1 MALGVYTEVSLIL
14 LAAAVLGA
22 IGLLLRQ
29 PLIIVYILLG
39 IALGPSG
46 IKLVQSQD
54 VVGLLAQVGVA
65 ILLFLVGL
73 ELNPDYVRRIGAV
86 AVATGLGQLTFTIV
100 IGFLLTL
107 LLGKDWLTA
116 LYIAIALTFSS
127 TIIIVKLLSD
137 KRELDTLHGRI
148 AVGFLIVQ
156 DIAVIVALVAM
167 SVLGGGQAG
176 EQGLAQV
183 LGAIAL
189 KLAALGAGMYLA
201 MRYLLGRLLRFLA
214 RSLELLLIFAVAW
227 AVGLAALGDWL
238 GFSKELGAFLAGFAL
253 SPTHFRD
260 AISTRL
266 IPLRD
271 FLLLFFF
278 IDLGTKFD
286 LATAQQEWLTALIL
300 ALFVLIGNPL
310 IVMAI
315 MGAMGYRRKT
325 GFLAG
330 LTVAQISEFS
340 IIFIAMGLSLGHVQ
354 QDALSITTMVGL
366 ITIALSTYMILYSQP
381 LYQRLERFLKP
392 FERKE
397 PFAERRFE
405 AQQMDDAPYAV
416 IVFGLGRTGRLVLDH
431 YHALGIR
438 AIGVDYDPEAVAA
451 MQASGIPALFGTA
464 EDQEFIMGL
473 PLAHAKLLVITLPH
487 MDDVQD
493 LLRTVNATDFDGRI
507 IAVARSEADAHAL
520 KAMGVDEVINPFE
533 LAFDAIRKLTLQ
545 ELGGAKNNQ
554 SA

>member
-54 VVGLLAQVGVA
+54 VVDLLAQVGIA

-86 AVATGLGQLTFTIV
+86 AVATGLGQLSFTII

-148 AVGFLIVQ
+148 AIGFLIVQ

-315 MGAMGYRRKT
+315 MGTMGYRRKT

-340 IIFIAMGLSLGHVQ
+340 IIFIAMGLSLGHVR

-381 LYQRLERFLKP
+381 LYKRLERFFKP

-397 PFAERRFE
+397 PFAEKRFE
-405 AQQMDDAPYAV
+405 AQELDDAPYEV

-493 LLRTVNATDFDGRI
+493 LMRIVDATDFDGRI
-507 IAVARSEADAHAL
+507 IAVARSESDAHAL
-520 KAMGVDEVINPFE
+520 KAIGVEEVINPFE

-545 ELGGAKNNQ
+545 E
-554 SA
+554 

>member
-1 MALGVYTEVSLIL
+1 MGIGVYTEVSLIL

-54 VVGLLAQVGVA
+54 VVDLLAQVGVA

-86 AVATGLGQLTFTIV
+86 AVATGLGQLTLTIV

-148 AVGFLIVQ
+148 AIGFLIVQ
-156 DIAVIVALVAM
+156 DLAVIVALVVM
-167 SVLGGGQAG
+167 SVMGGGQAA

-189 KLAALGAGMYLA
+189 KLAGLGAGMYLA

-266 IPLRD
+266 TPLRD

-416 IVFGLGRTGRLVLDH
+416 IAFGLGRTGRLVLDH

-451 MQASGIPALFGTA
+451 MQGRGIPALFGTA
-464 EDQEFIMGL
+464 EDQEFIVGL

-507 IAVARSEADAHAL
+507 IAVARSEADANAL

-545 ELGGAKNNQ
+545 E
-554 SA
+554 

>member
-54 VVGLLAQVGVA
+54 VVDLLAQVGIA

-86 AVATGLGQLTFTIV
+86 AVATGLGQLSFTII

-315 MGAMGYRRKT
+315 MGTMGYRRKT

-340 IIFIAMGLSLGHVQ
+340 IIFIAMGLSLGHVR

-381 LYQRLERFLKP
+381 LYKRLERFLKP

-397 PFAERRFE
+397 PFAEKRFE
-405 AQQMDDAPYAV
+405 AQELDDAPYEV

-451 MQASGIPALFGTA
+451 MQGRGIPALFGTA

-507 IAVARSEADAHAL
+507 IAVARSEADANAL

-545 ELGGAKNNQ
+545 E
-554 SA
+554 

>member
-1 MALGVYTEVSLIL
+1 MGIGVYTEVSLIL

-39 IALGPSG
+39 IALGLSG

-54 VVGLLAQVGVA
+54 VVDLLAQVGVA

-148 AVGFLIVQ
+148 AIGFLIVQ
-156 DIAVIVALVAM
+156 DLAVIVALVVM
-167 SVLGGGQAG
+167 SVMGDGQAA

-189 KLAALGAGMYLA
+189 KLAGLGAGMYLA

-214 RSLELLLIFAVAW
+214 RSLGLLLIFAVAW

-266 IPLRD
+266 TPLRD

-286 LATAQQEWLTALIL
+286 FATAQQEWLTALIL

-366 ITIALSTYMILYSQP
+366 ITIALSTYMI
-381 LYQRLERFLKP
+381 
-392 FERKE
+392 
-397 PFAERRFE
+397 
-405 AQQMDDAPYAV
+405 
-416 IVFGLGRTGRLVLDH
+416 
-431 YHALGIR
+431 IR
-438 AIGVDYDPEAVAA
+438 SRCI
-451 MQASGIPALFGTA
+451 SG
-464 EDQEFIMGL
+464 
-473 PLAHAKLLVITLPH
+473 
-487 MDDVQD
+487 
-493 LLRTVNATDFDGRI
+493 
-507 IAVARSEADAHAL
+507 
-520 KAMGVDEVINPFE
+520 
-533 LAFDAIRKLTLQ
+533 
-545 ELGGAKNNQ
+545 
-554 SA
+554 

>member
-54 VVGLLAQVGVA
+54 VVDLLAQVGIA

-86 AVATGLGQLTFTIV
+86 AVATGLGQLSFTII

-201 MRYLLGRLLRFLA
+201 MRYLLGQLLRFLA

-260 AISTRL
+260 AISTWL

-315 MGAMGYRRKT
+315 MGTMGYRRKT

-340 IIFIAMGLSLGHVQ
+340 VIFIAMGLSLGHVR

-381 LYQRLERFLKP
+381 LYKRLERFLKP

-397 PFAERRFE
+397 PFAEKRFE
-405 AQQMDDAPYAV
+405 AQELDDAPYEV

-451 MQASGIPALFGTA
+451 MQGRGIPALFGTA
-464 EDQEFIMGL
+464 EDQEFIRGL
-473 PLAHAKLLVITLPH
+473 PLATAKLLVITLPH

-507 IAVARSEADAHAL
+507 IAVARSEADANAL

-545 ELGGAKNNQ
+545 E
-554 SA
+554 

>member
-54 VVGLLAQVGVA
+54 VVDLLAQVGIA

-86 AVATGLGQLTFTIV
+86 AVATGLGQLSFTII

-201 MRYLLGRLLRFLA
+201 IRYLLGRLLRFLA

-266 IPLRD
+266 TPLRD

-315 MGAMGYRRKT
+315 MGTMGYRRKT

-340 IIFIAMGLSLGHVQ
+340 VIFIAMGLSLGHVR

-381 LYQRLERFLKP
+381 LYKRLERFLKP

-397 PFAERRFE
+397 PFAEKRFE
-405 AQQMDDAPYAV
+405 AQELDDAPYEV

-451 MQASGIPALFGTA
+451 MQGRGIPALFGTA

-507 IAVARSEADAHAL
+507 IAVARSEADANAL

-545 ELGGAKNNQ
+545 E
-554 SA
+554 

>member
-201 MRYLLGRLLRFLA
+201 IRYLLGRLLRFLA

-315 MGAMGYRRKT
+315 MGTMGYRRKT

-340 IIFIAMGLSLGHVQ
+340 IIFIAMGLSLGHVR

-381 LYQRLERFLKP
+381 LYKRLERFLKP

-397 PFAERRFE
+397 PFAEKRFE
-405 AQQMDDAPYAV
+405 AQELDDAPYEV

-473 PLAHAKLLVITLPH
+473 PLAQAKLLVITLPH

-545 ELGGAKNNQ
+545 E
-554 SA
+554 

>member
-1 MALGVYTEVSLIL
+1 MGIGVYTEVSLIL

-54 VVGLLAQVGVA
+54 VVDLLAQVGVA

-86 AVATGLGQLTFTIV
+86 AVATGLGQLSFTII

-201 MRYLLGRLLRFLA
+201 IRYLLGRLLRFLA

-315 MGAMGYRRKT
+315 MGTMGYRRKT

-381 LYQRLERFLKP
+381 LYKRLERFLKP

-397 PFAERRFE
+397 PFAEKRFE
-405 AQQMDDAPYAV
+405 AQELDDAPYEV

-464 EDQEFIMGL
+464 EDQEFIRGL
-473 PLAHAKLLVITLPH
+473 PLATAKLLVITLPH

-493 LLRTVNATDFDGRI
+493 LMRIVDATDFDGRI
-507 IAVARSEADAHAL
+507 IAVARSESDAHAL
-520 KAMGVDEVINPFE
+520 KAIGVEEVINPFE

-545 ELGGAKNNQ
+545 E
-554 SA
+554 

>member
-54 VVGLLAQVGVA
+54 VVDLLAQVGVA

-86 AVATGLGQLTFTIV
+86 AVATGLGQLSFTII

-201 MRYLLGRLLRFLA
+201 IRYLLGRLLRFLA

-315 MGAMGYRRKT
+315 MGTMGYRRKT

-340 IIFIAMGLSLGHVQ
+340 IIFIAMGLSLGHVR

-381 LYQRLERFLKP
+381 LYKRLERFLKP

-397 PFAERRFE
+397 PFAEKRFE
-405 AQQMDDAPYAV
+405 AQELDDAPYEV

-464 EDQEFIMGL
+464 EDQEFIRGL
-473 PLAHAKLLVITLPH
+473 PLATAKLLVITLPH

-493 LLRTVNATDFDGRI
+493 LMRIVDATDFDGRI
-507 IAVARSEADAHAL
+507 IAVARSESDAHAL
-520 KAMGVDEVINPFE
+520 KAIGVEEVINPFE

-545 ELGGAKNNQ
+545 E
-554 SA
+554 

>member
-54 VVGLLAQVGVA
+54 VVDLLAQVGIA

-86 AVATGLGQLTFTIV
+86 AVATGLGQLSFTII

-148 AVGFLIVQ
+148 AIGFLIVQ

-315 MGAMGYRRKT
+315 MGTMGYRRKT

-340 IIFIAMGLSLGHVQ
+340 IIFIAMGLSLGHVR

-381 LYQRLERFLKP
+381 LYKRLERFLKP

-397 PFAERRFE
+397 PFAEKRFE
-405 AQQMDDAPYAV
+405 AQELDDAPYEV

-464 EDQEFIMGL
+464 EDQEFIRGL
-473 PLAHAKLLVITLPH
+473 PLATAKLLVITLPH

-493 LLRTVNATDFDGRI
+493 LMRIVDATDFDGRI
-507 IAVARSEADAHAL
+507 IAVARSESDAHAL
-520 KAMGVDEVINPFE
+520 KAIGVEEVINPFE

-545 ELGGAKNNQ
+545 E
-554 SA
+554 

>member
-1 MALGVYTEVSLIL
+1 MELGTYAEVSLIL
-14 LAAAVLGA
+14 LAAAALGA
-22 IGLLLRQ
+22 IGLLMRQ

-46 IKLVQSQD
+46 IELVRSQD
-54 VVGLLAQVGVA
+54 VIDLLAQVGVA

-86 AVATGLGQLTFTIV
+86 AVATGLGQLTFTI
-100 IGFLLTL
+100 ILGFLITL

-116 LYIAIALTFSS
+116 LYLAIALTFSS

-148 AVGFLIVQ
+148 AIGFLIVQ

-167 SVLGGGQAG
+167 SVLGGGRAEGQS
-176 EQGLAQV
+176 LAQV
-183 LGAIAL
+183 LGAIL
-189 KLAALGAGMYLA
+189 IKLGLLGAGLYIM
-201 MRYLLGRLLRFLA
+201 MRFVMGRLLRFLA

-227 AVGLAALGDWL
+227 AVGLAALGAGL

-266 IPLRD
+266 TPLRD

-278 IDLGTKFD
+278 IDLGAKFD
-286 LATAQQEWLTALIL
+286 LSVVQQEWLTALVL
-300 ALFVLIGNPL
+300 SLFVLIGNPL

-315 MGAMGYRRKT
+315 MGAMGYRKKT
-325 GFLAG
+325 GFFAG

-340 IIFIAMGLSLGHVQ
+340 IIFVAMGIALGHIGM
-354 QDALSITTMVGL
+354 DALGITTIVGL

-381 LYQRLERFLKP
+381 LYRRLERLLTP
-392 FERKE
+392 FERKT
-397 PFAERRFE
+397 PHAEMRFE
-405 AQQMDDAPYAV
+405 RQNANDQPVEV

-438 AIGVDYDPEAVAA
+438 ALGVDYDPEAIAA
-451 MQASGIPALFGTA
+451 MQAQGIPALFGTA
-464 EDQEFIMGL
+464 EDQEFIRNL
-473 PLAHAKLLVITLPH
+473 PVEQAKLLVITLPYL
-487 MDDVQD
+487 DDVQD
-493 LLRTVNATDFDGRI
+493 LLKTLNGTAFEGRI
-507 IAVARSEADAHAL
+507 IAVARSDADAAAL
-520 KAMGVDEVINPFE
+520 KQLGVDEVVNPFE
-533 LAFDAIRKLTLQ
+533 LAFDEIRRLTLP
-545 ELGGAKNNQ
+545 
-554 SA
+554 SP

>member
-54 VVGLLAQVGVA
+54 VVDLLAQVGIA

-86 AVATGLGQLTFTIV
+86 AVATGLGQLSFTII

-201 MRYLLGRLLRFLA
+201 IRYLLGRLLRFLA

-315 MGAMGYRRKT
+315 MGTMGYRRKT

-340 IIFIAMGLSLGHVQ
+340 IIFIAMGLSLGHVR

-381 LYQRLERFLKP
+381 LYKRLERFLKP

-397 PFAERRFE
+397 PFAEKRFE
-405 AQQMDDAPYAV
+405 AQELDDAPYEV

-464 EDQEFIMGL
+464 EDQEFIRGL
-473 PLAHAKLLVITLPH
+473 PLATAKLLVITLPH

-507 IAVARSEADAHAL
+507 IAVARSEADANAL

-545 ELGGAKNNQ
+545 E
-554 SA
+554 

>member
-1 MALGVYTEVSLIL
+1 MMALGVYTEVSLIL

-54 VVGLLAQVGVA
+54 VVDLLAQVGIA

-86 AVATGLGQLTFTIV
+86 AVATGLGQLSFTII

-148 AVGFLIVQ
+148 AIGFLIVQ

-315 MGAMGYRRKT
+315 MGTMGYRRKT

-340 IIFIAMGLSLGHVQ
+340 IIFIAMGLSLGHVR

-381 LYQRLERFLKP
+381 LYKRLERFFKP

-397 PFAERRFE
+397 PFAEKRFE
-405 AQQMDDAPYAV
+405 AQELDDAPYEV

-493 LLRTVNATDFDGRI
+493 LMRIVDATDFDGRI
-507 IAVARSEADAHAL
+507 IAVARSESDAHAL
-520 KAMGVDEVINPFE
+520 KAIGVEEVINPFE

-545 ELGGAKNNQ
+545 E
-554 SA
+554 

>member
-1 MALGVYTEVSLIL
+1 MELGTYAEVSLIL
-14 LAAAVLGA
+14 LAAAALGA
-22 IGLLLRQ
+22 IGLLMRQ

-46 IKLVQSQD
+46 IELVRSQD
-54 VVGLLAQVGVA
+54 VIDLLAQVGVA

-86 AVATGLGQLTFTIV
+86 AVATGLGQLTFTI
-100 IGFLLTL
+100 ILGFLITL

-116 LYIAIALTFSS
+116 LYLAIALTFSS

-148 AVGFLIVQ
+148 AIGFLIVQ

-167 SVLGGGQAG
+167 SVLGGGRAEGQS
-176 EQGLAQV
+176 LAQV
-183 LGAIAL
+183 LGAILL
-189 KLAALGAGMYLA
+189 KLGLLGAGLYIM
-201 MRYLLGRLLRFLA
+201 MRFVMGRLLRFLA

-227 AVGLAALGDWL
+227 AVGLAALGAGL

-266 IPLRD
+266 TPLRD

-278 IDLGTKFD
+278 IDLGAKFD
-286 LATAQQEWLTALIL
+286 LSVVQQEWLTALVL
-300 ALFVLIGNPL
+300 SLFVLIGNPL

-315 MGAMGYRRKT
+315 MGAMGYRKKT
-325 GFLAG
+325 GFFAG

-340 IIFIAMGLSLGHVQ
+340 IIFVAMGIALGHIGM
-354 QDALSITTMVGL
+354 DALGITTIVGL

-381 LYQRLERFLKP
+381 LYRRLERLLTP
-392 FERKE
+392 FERKT
-397 PFAERRFE
+397 PHAEMRFE
-405 AQQMDDAPYAV
+405 RQNANDQPVEV

-438 AIGVDYDPEAVAA
+438 ALGVDYDPEAIAA
-451 MQASGIPALFGTA
+451 MQAQGIPALFGTA
-464 EDQEFIMGL
+464 EDQEFIRNL
-473 PLAHAKLLVITLPH
+473 PVEQAKLLVITLPYL
-487 MDDVQD
+487 DDVQD
-493 LLRTVNATDFDGRI
+493 LLQTLNETAFDGRI
-507 IAVARSEADAHAL
+507 IAVARSDADAAAL
-520 KAMGVDEVINPFE
+520 KQLGVDEVVNPFE
-533 LAFDAIRKLTLQ
+533 LAFDEIRRLTLP
-545 ELGGAKNNQ
+545 
-554 SA
+554 SP

>member
-1 MALGVYTEVSLIL
+1 MGIGVYTEVSLIL

-54 VVGLLAQVGVA
+54 VVDLLAQVGVA

-86 AVATGLGQLTFTIV
+86 AVATGLGQLSFTII

-148 AVGFLIVQ
+148 AIGFLIVQ

-315 MGAMGYRRKT
+315 MGTMGYRRKT

-381 LYQRLERFLKP
+381 LYQRLERFLKS

-397 PFAERRFE
+397 PFAEKRFE
-405 AQQMDDAPYAV
+405 AQELDDAPYAV

-451 MQASGIPALFGTA
+451 MQGRGIPALFGTA

-473 PLAHAKLLVITLPH
+473 PLADAKLLVITLPH

-507 IAVARSEADAHAL
+507 IAVARSEADANAL

-545 ELGGAKNNQ
+545 E
-554 SA
+554 

>member
-54 VVGLLAQVGVA
+54 VVDLLAQVGIA

-86 AVATGLGQLTFTIV
+86 AVATGLGQLSFTII

-107 LLGKDWLTA
+107 LMGKDWLTA

-266 IPLRD
+266 TPLRD

-315 MGAMGYRRKT
+315 MGTMGYRRKT

-340 IIFIAMGLSLGHVQ
+340 IIFIAMGLSLGHVR

-381 LYQRLERFLKP
+381 LYKRLERFLKP

-397 PFAERRFE
+397 PFAEKRFE
-405 AQQMDDAPYAV
+405 AQELDDAPYEV

-464 EDQEFIMGL
+464 EDQEFIRGL
-473 PLAHAKLLVITLPH
+473 PLAMAKLLVITLPH

-493 LLRTVNATDFDGRI
+493 LMRIVDATDFDGRI
-507 IAVARSEADAHAL
+507 IAVARSESDAHAL
-520 KAMGVDEVINPFE
+520 KAIGVEEVINPFE

-545 ELGGAKNNQ
+545 E
-554 SA
+554 

>member
-1 MALGVYTEVSLIL
+1 MGIGVYTEVSLIL

-54 VVGLLAQVGVA
+54 VVDLLAQVGVA

-86 AVATGLGQLTFTIV
+86 AVATGLGQLTLTIV

-148 AVGFLIVQ
+148 AIGFLIVQ
-156 DIAVIVALVAM
+156 DLAVIVALVVT
-167 SVLGGGQAG
+167 SVMGGGQAA

-189 KLAALGAGMYLA
+189 KLAGLGAGMYLA

-266 IPLRD
+266 TPLRD

-416 IVFGLGRTGRLVLDH
+416 IAFGLGRTGRLVLDH

-451 MQASGIPALFGTA
+451 MQGRGIPALFGTA
-464 EDQEFIMGL
+464 EDQEFIVGL

-507 IAVARSEADAHAL
+507 IAVARSEADANAL

-545 ELGGAKNNQ
+545 E
-554 SA
+554 

>member
-1 MALGVYTEVSLIL
+1 MGIGVYTEVSLIL
-14 LAAAVLGA
+14 LAAEVLGA

-46 IKLVQSQD
+46 IKQVQSQD
-54 VVGLLAQVGVA
+54 VVDLLAQVGVA

-148 AVGFLIVQ
+148 AIGFLIVQ

-266 IPLRD
+266 TPLRD

-315 MGAMGYRRKT
+315 MGTMGYRRKT

-340 IIFIAMGLSLGHVQ
+340 IIFIAMGLSLGHVR

-381 LYQRLERFLKP
+381 LYKRLERFLKP

-397 PFAERRFE
+397 PFAEKRFE
-405 AQQMDDAPYAV
+405 AQELDDAPYEV
-416 IVFGLGRTGRLVLDH
+416 IVFGLGRTERLVLDH

-451 MQASGIPALFGTA
+451 MQGRGIPALFGTA

-507 IAVARSEADAHAL
+507 IAVARSEADANAL

-545 ELGGAKNNQ
+545 E
-554 SA
+554 

>member
-54 VVGLLAQVGVA
+54 VVDLLAQVGIA

-86 AVATGLGQLTFTIV
+86 AVATGLGQLSFTII

-201 MRYLLGRLLRFLA
+201 IRYLLGRLLRFLA

-315 MGAMGYRRKT
+315 MGTMGYRRKT

-340 IIFIAMGLSLGHVQ
+340 IIFIAMGLSLGHVR

-381 LYQRLERFLKP
+381 LYKRLERFLKP

-397 PFAERRFE
+397 PFAEKRFE
-405 AQQMDDAPYAV
+405 AQELDDAPYEV

-464 EDQEFIMGL
+464 EDQEFIRGL
-473 PLAHAKLLVITLPH
+473 PLATAKLLVITLPH

-493 LLRTVNATDFDGRI
+493 LMRIVDATDFDGRI
-507 IAVARSEADAHAL
+507 IAVARSESDAHAL
-520 KAMGVDEVINPFE
+520 KAIGVEEVINPFE

-545 ELGGAKNNQ
+545 E
-554 SA
+554 

>member
-1 MALGVYTEVSLIL
+1 MELGTYAEVSLIL
-14 LAAAVLGA
+14 LAAAALGA
-22 IGLLLRQ
+22 IGLLMRQ

-46 IKLVQSQD
+46 IELVRSQD
-54 VVGLLAQVGVA
+54 VIDLLAQVGVA

-86 AVATGLGQLTFTIV
+86 AVATGLGQLTFTI
-100 IGFLLTL
+100 ILGFLITL

-116 LYIAIALTFSS
+116 LYLAIALTFSS

-148 AVGFLIVQ
+148 AIGFLIVQ

-167 SVLGGGQAG
+167 SVLGGGRAEGQS
-176 EQGLAQV
+176 LAQV
-183 LGAIAL
+183 LGAIL
-189 KLAALGAGMYLA
+189 IKLGLLGAGLYIM
-201 MRYLLGRLLRFLA
+201 MRFVMGRLLRFLA

-227 AVGLAALGDWL
+227 AVGLAALGAGL

-266 IPLRD
+266 TPLRD

-278 IDLGTKFD
+278 IDLGAKFD
-286 LATAQQEWLTALIL
+286 LSVVQQEWLTALVL
-300 ALFVLIGNPL
+300 SLFVLIGNPL

-315 MGAMGYRRKT
+315 MGAMGYRKKT
-325 GFLAG
+325 GFFAG

-340 IIFIAMGLSLGHVQ
+340 IIFVAMGIALGHIGM
-354 QDALSITTMVGL
+354 DALGITTIVGL

-381 LYQRLERFLKP
+381 LYRRLERLLTP
-392 FERKE
+392 FERKT
-397 PFAERRFE
+397 PHAEMRFE
-405 AQQMDDAPYAV
+405 RQNANDQPVEV

-438 AIGVDYDPEAVAA
+438 ALGVDYDPEAIAA
-451 MQASGIPALFGTA
+451 MQAQGIPALFGTA
-464 EDQEFIMGL
+464 EDQEFIRNL
-473 PLAHAKLLVITLPH
+473 PVEQAKLLVITLPYL
-487 MDDVQD
+487 DDVQD
-493 LLRTVNATDFDGRI
+493 LLKTLNETAFDGRI
-507 IAVARSEADAHAL
+507 IAVARSDADAAAL
-520 KAMGVDEVINPFE
+520 KQLGVDEVVNPFE
-533 LAFDAIRKLTLQ
+533 LAFDEIRRLTLP
-545 ELGGAKNNQ
+545 
-554 SA
+554 SP

>member
-1 MALGVYTEVSLIL
+1 MGIGVYTEVSLIL

-54 VVGLLAQVGVA
+54 VVDLLAQVGVA

-86 AVATGLGQLTFTIV
+86 AVATGLGQLSFTII

-201 MRYLLGRLLRFLA
+201 IRYLLGRLLRFLA

-315 MGAMGYRRKT
+315 MGTMGYRRKT

-340 IIFIAMGLSLGHVQ
+340 IIFIAMGLSLGHVR

-381 LYQRLERFLKP
+381 LYKRLERFLKP

-397 PFAERRFE
+397 PFAEKRFE
-405 AQQMDDAPYAV
+405 AQELDDAPYEV

-464 EDQEFIMGL
+464 EDQEFIRGL
-473 PLAHAKLLVITLPH
+473 PLATAKLLVITLPH

-493 LLRTVNATDFDGRI
+493 LMRIVDATDFDGRI
-507 IAVARSEADAHAL
+507 IAVARSESDAHAL
-520 KAMGVDEVINPFE
+520 KAIGVEEVINPFE

-545 ELGGAKNNQ
+545 E
-554 SA
+554 

>member
-1 MALGVYTEVSLIL
+1 MGIGVYTEVSLIL

-54 VVGLLAQVGVA
+54 VVDLLAQVGIA

-148 AVGFLIVQ
+148 AIGFLIVQ
-156 DIAVIVALVAM
+156 DIAVIVALVVM
-167 SVLGGGQAG
+167 SVLGGGQAA

-266 IPLRD
+266 TPLRD

-300 ALFVLIGNPL
+300 ALFVLVGNPL

-381 LYQRLERFLKP
+381 LYQRVERFLKP

-405 AQQMDDAPYAV
+405 AQQVDDAPYAV

-438 AIGVDYDPEAVAA
+438 AIGVDYDPESVAS
-451 MQASGIPALFGTA
+451 MQARGIPALFGTA

-487 MDDVQD
+487 MDDVHD
-493 LLRTVNATDFDGRI
+493 LMRAVNATDFDGRI
-507 IAVARSEADAHAL
+507 IAVARSEADANTL

-545 ELGGAKNNQ
+545 E
-554 SA
+554 

>member
-54 VVGLLAQVGVA
+54 VVDLLAQVGIA

-86 AVATGLGQLTFTIV
+86 AVATGLGQLSFTII

-148 AVGFLIVQ
+148 AIGFLIVQ

-315 MGAMGYRRKT
+315 MGTMGYRRKT

-330 LTVAQISEFS
+330 QTVAQISEFS
-340 IIFIAMGLSLGHVQ
+340 IIFIAMGLSLGHVR

-381 LYQRLERFLKP
+381 LYKRLERFLKP

-397 PFAERRFE
+397 PFAEKRFE
-405 AQQMDDAPYAV
+405 AQELDDAPYEV
-416 IVFGLGRTGRLVLDH
+416 IVLGLGRTGRLVLDH

-464 EDQEFIMGL
+464 EDQEFIRGL
-473 PLAHAKLLVITLPH
+473 PLATAKLLVITLPH

-493 LLRTVNATDFDGRI
+493 LMRIVDATDFDGRI
-507 IAVARSEADAHAL
+507 IAVARSESDAHAL
-520 KAMGVDEVINPFE
+520 KAIGVEEVINPFE

-545 ELGGAKNNQ
+545 E
-554 SA
+554 

>member
-1 MALGVYTEVSLIL
+1 
-14 LAAAVLGA
+14 
-22 IGLLLRQ
+22 
-29 PLIIVYILLG
+29 
-39 IALGPSG
+39 
-46 IKLVQSQD
+46 
-54 VVGLLAQVGVA
+54 
-65 ILLFLVGL
+65 
-73 ELNPDYVRRIGAV
+73 
-86 AVATGLGQLTFTIV
+86 
-100 IGFLLTL
+100 
-107 LLGKDWLTA
+107 
-116 LYIAIALTFSS
+116 
-127 TIIIVKLLSD
+127 
-137 KRELDTLHGRI
+137 
-148 AVGFLIVQ
+148 
-156 DIAVIVALVAM
+156 VAM

-201 MRYLLGRLLRFLA
+201 IRYLLGRLLRFLA

-266 IPLRD
+266 TPLRD

-315 MGAMGYRRKT
+315 MGTMGYRRKT

-340 IIFIAMGLSLGHVQ
+340 VIFIAMGLSLGHVR

-381 LYQRLERFLKP
+381 LYKRLERFLKP

-397 PFAERRFE
+397 PFAEKRFE
-405 AQQMDDAPYAV
+405 AQELDDAPYEV

-451 MQASGIPALFGTA
+451 MQGRGIPALFGTA

-507 IAVARSEADAHAL
+507 IAVARSEADANAL

-545 ELGGAKNNQ
+545 E
-554 SA
+554 